1 MLAKCANP
9 PCSDSFLNLRSQLS
23 RRPMRG
29 RPSIFGCV
37 SLVRGEMT
45 VRLTREGTV
54 ATNRDWQM
62 RYVMPSCRTQ
72 LSEPEEWGI
81 HSHR

>member
-1 MLAKCANP
+1 MLANARIHRVRIRFLIYGASFPSPNARETEYFWLCE
-9 PCSDSFLNLRSQLS
+9 PCS
-23 RRPMRG
+23 G
-29 RPSIFGCV
+29 G
-37 SLVRGEMT
+37 MT
-45 VRLTREGTV
+45 VRLTREGRV